1 MNELPGLV
9 RVVRDKS
16 VRTAFVCLQGR
27 RAGRTGAAG
36 ATLDSW
42 LAGHLLSQGTIAT
55 LPKTEERTN
64 QNLSITQSHNFV
76 GMKFCR
82 KSSIF
87 SWLLLER

>member
-1 MNELPGLV
+1 MVNELPGLV

-36 ATLDSW
+36 AAATLDSW

-55 LPKTEERTN
+55 LPQTEERTN
-64 QNLSITQSHNFV
+64 QN
-76 GMKFCR
+76 
-82 KSSIF
+82 
-87 SWLLLER
+87 